1 MAGGGVSADTVG
13 RPVLDAYRAATPPA
27 YDELLRL
34 LRVPDAQPL
43 VDAIER
49 LAVAGLKARRQ
60 DVRRLVLDDGVT
72 YVGTGTGAPQP
83 WLLDPVP
90 LFLDGEQWRRLE
102 AGLDQRARL
111 LDALLADLHGER
123 RMLRDGLVPAE
134 LVIGHAEYLPA
145 AEGIRLSGP
154 HQLPLVATD
163 LTRAPDG
170 SWLVLS
176 DRTQA
181 PSGMG
186 YAMANRRIVSRALD
200 HLYRGLPL
208 RRLRPFFD
216 QMQRALFSVAPRGV
230 TVPQVVLLT
239 AGPASE
245 TAYDQALLSTLLGH
259 PLAQADDLV
268 MHDGKLWLRSTGGRR
283 HAVDVVLRRV
293 DAAWCDSL
301 DLRPE
306 SRLGVPGLVAAA
318 RRGAVG
324 VVNPFG
330 AGVLENAGLLPYLPG
345 VARALVG
352 EELQLGHPPTWWC
365 GDDVSRSHVLSRL
378 DELVIKPIARSA
390 GTTSLPGWDMD
401 RTRRDLLRAR
411 IEAEPWLWAA
421 QEPVPSSTA
430 PVVTPTGL
438 EPRSVVLRTFGVG
451 VDGGYVFLPGGLARV
466 GAKRDAFVVTN
477 LAGAIA
483 KDVWVMGAEP
493 ATGPYELVRAS
504 PRSQGRATV
513 PGLTPRGAGNL
524 FWTGRYSE
532 RTQSTARL
540 LKVIDNLVED
550 NLNRADT
557 PGHTA
562 MTAMLG
568 ALWEV
573 TAARPEPVAPG
584 DAALL
589 DDPLPSLRAL
599 LVDSERRGCVAYNAA
614 RLTYAASDVR
624 EMLSFDT
631 FGVLNRL
638 AGTLAAAA
646 EAGDEVE
653 VQEVC
658 AHVMEACL
666 ALAGMTHES
675 LMRDPVWAFLEAGQ
689 RLERAQLMVRLLR
702 HTVAVVR
709 PPIVEAI
716 VTEAVLRVGDSLIT
730 YRRRMAAG
738 VGSNVPAAATVQLLL
753 TDDTNPRSVVFSLGR
768 TLEAVLLVPDRA
780 VEDVLVGVLDLLRG
794 CDEEA
799 LCRGDRSRLV
809 ALLDGL
815 DEGLR
820 AAADAVSAA
829 HFDAQQPSVSF
840 AVPELAGPGEEAS

>member
-1 MAGGGVSADTVG
+1 MPPA
-13 RPVLDAYRAATPPA
+13 LDAAPGSVETP
-27 YDELLRL
+27 
-34 LRVPDAQPL
+34 RV
-43 VDAIER
+43 V
-49 LAVAGLKARRQ
+49 
-60 DVRRLVLDDGVT
+60 
-72 YVGTGTGAPQP
+72 
-83 WLLDPVP
+83 
-90 LFLDGEQWRRLE
+90 
-102 AGLDQRARL
+102 
-111 LDALLADLHGER
+111 
-123 RMLRDGLVPAE
+123 
-134 LVIGHAEYLPA
+134 
-145 AEGIRLSGP
+145 
-154 HQLPLVATD
+154 
-163 LTRAPDG
+163 
-170 SWLVLS
+170 VLS
-176 DRTQA
+176 PGSASDI
-181 PSGMG
+181 G
-186 YAMANRRIVSRALD
+186 
-200 HLYRGLPL
+200 
-208 RRLRPFFD
+208 FD
-216 QMQRALFSVAPRGV
+216 TSFLATMLGFD
-230 TVPQVVLLT
+230 VV
-239 AGPASE
+239 E
-245 TAYDQALLSTLLGH
+245 
-259 PLAQADDLV
+259 ADDLV
-268 MHDGKLWLRSTGGRR
+268 TSRGRPGLRAGDRLEP
-283 HAVDVVLRRV
+283 VDVVLRRV
-293 DAAWCDSL
+293 EAAMSDPLEFRGNSEIGL
-301 DLRPE
+301 
-306 SRLGVPGLVAAA
+306 PGLIEAA
-318 RRGAVG
+318 RNGHVG
-324 VVNPFG
+324 IANPVG
-330 AGVLENAGLLPYLPG
+330 AGVLDNPALIAHLDG
-345 VARALVG
+345 VAEALLG
-352 EELQLGHPPTWWC
+352 ETLLLRSPQTWWC
-365 GDDVSRSHVLSRL
+365 GEPAGLSHVRANLARL
-378 DELVIKPIARSA
+378 VLKPIDRDSGGMRYGWQLNAAERDELA
-390 GTTSLPGWDMD
+390 
-401 RTRRDLLRAR
+401 AR
-411 IEAEPWLWAA
+411 IAAEPWAWCG
-421 QEPVPSSTA
+421 QEPLELSTA
-430 PVVTPTGL
+430 PVVTGTGL
-438 EPRSVVLRTFGVG
+438 EPRRFVLRGFGVASG
-451 VDGGYVFLPGGLARV
+451 AGFQFLPGGLGRV
-466 GAKRDAFVVTN
+466 
-477 LAGAIA
+477 AGSTREFSVSHRAGTLA
-483 KDVWVMGAEP
+483 KDVWVPSAALADDLAP
-493 ATGPYELVRAS
+493 ARPRLAVVAAAHPVR
-504 PRSQGRATV
+504 V
-513 PGLTPRGAGNL
+513 TPRAARTL
-524 FWTGRYSE
+524 LAIGRHAE
-532 RTQSTARL
+532 RAESTARL

-840 AVPELAGPGEEAS
+840 AVPELAGPGEEAW